1 MDDHTLQ
8 AIKDIISAGNKI
20 EYYLRRVD
28 YEGFRINRLTID
40 YVLIHLDRIGQAA
53 ASVSPEMQA
62 QYPSVKW
69 TRLTN
74 LRTEVTKSNNH
85 IDEEALWKMAK
96 RTVPRLQRGV
106 EKIYNAHQ
114 V

>member
-1 MDDHTLQ
+1 MDEHTLQ

-20 EYYLRRVD
+20 EYYLRRMD

-53 ASVSPEMQA
+53 ALVPPEIQA
-62 QYPSVKW
+62 QYSSVKW

-74 LRTEVTKSNNH
+74 LRAEVTKNDNQ

-106 EKIYNAHQ
+106 EKIYNTYH